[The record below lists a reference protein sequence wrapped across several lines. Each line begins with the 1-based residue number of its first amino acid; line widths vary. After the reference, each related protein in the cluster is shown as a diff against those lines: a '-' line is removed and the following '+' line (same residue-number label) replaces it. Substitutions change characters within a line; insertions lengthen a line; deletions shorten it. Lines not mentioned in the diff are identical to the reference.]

1 MIMRRYRVI
10 LLAYLGIY
18 AILAAAQTPVS
29 KAFVVIEDKMGQSD
43 TLRAGDTA
51 PESYEAPLTLHLYGA
66 IESANPSVAL
76 FAEWR
81 IQREYMDGER
91 VRDELYLK
99 RQDIDTKYIVEDD
112 GEFTLNFAYSYRVP
126 GADTTTLG
134 DEVLPIKFSIDDSK
148 LIVPNGFSPNGD
160 GINDLF
166 KVEVRSIV
174 KFKMSIFNRW
184 GEVIVEGD
192 EKSLE
197 YEGDSSG
204 GYFICWDGTYHSER
218 VGNGVYFIR
227 IDAVGA
233 GGKRYTRRS
242 DINILMGESERR

>member
-81 IQREYMDGER
+81 IQ
-91 VRDELYLK
+91 
-99 RQDIDTKYIVEDD
+99 
-112 GEFTLNFAYSYRVP
+112 
-126 GADTTTLG
+126 
-134 DEVLPIKFSIDDSK
+134 
-148 LIVPNGFSPNGD
+148 
-160 GINDLF
+160 
-166 KVEVRSIV
+166 
-174 KFKMSIFNRW
+174 
-184 GEVIVEGD
+184 
-192 EKSLE
+192 
-197 YEGDSSG
+197 
-204 GYFICWDGTYHSER
+204 SE
-218 VGNGVYFIR
+218 
-227 IDAVGA
+227 
-233 GGKRYTRRS
+233 
-242 DINILMGESERR
+242 